1 MLCGSRPTFE
11 PCTPSTDTS
20 MLMKLFLHAAPN
32 FKTGRKKKSVMSFN
46 VMLGYSDRWTCAH
59 YIAITRQNPNTY
71 WHRRTG
77 FSKLP
82 IVYRFRVNAGG
93 TITEGIFN
101 IRVFPAWYWEP
112 LIVANNRTLHV
123 EESTSVTIAP
133 SYLKVSISW
142 IGKFHIMYC
151 RMKHMSW

>member
-1 MLCGSRPTFE
+1 MLHLTLRLGGNKVSF
-11 PCTPSTDTS
+11 
-20 MLMKLFLHAAPN
+20 
-32 FKTGRKKKSVMSFN
+32 MSFI
-46 VMLGYSDRWTCAH
+46 VMLGYSDCWTCAH
-59 YIAITRQNPNTY
+59 CVATKRQNLNTY

-77 FSKLP
+77 FSKLL

-93 TITEGIFN
+93 TTTEGMFN

-142 IGKFHIMYC
+142 TGKFHIVHILWDESYVLVTPYKYRGFLKDQIC
-151 RMKHMSW
+151 LA